1 MGLLATL
8 EDMISAGFSGRGFPH
23 GHRGRT
29 LALLADFSGAH
40 RCALYS
46 TYAFLL
52 LDMDRNQQ
60 WLADQRAF
68 RQQFLLDGRRL
79 SFKALN
85 DRNRRAAMPQFLN
98 MAGDIEGALVVF
110 AIDKSHASLFQ
121 PFAAD
126 ADLSALGPWKPS
138 VHEHLMRVTHLSALC
153 LAAFSRPHQD
163 VLWVCDQDD
172 IASNDNQIIALT
184 PVVAQVTAAMLRHPM
199 GHIKVGNTGSDDG
212 SLALEDLTAI
222 PDLLAGAVCEG
233 LSLMRRQNRLPVQGL
248 QIAMPVGLST
258 KSGAL
263 LAWMSQEQRSLRTQ
277 LIAIDATAAGRSMAR
292 HMKLAP
298 LPRFIRQV

>member
-1 MGLLATL
+1 
-8 EDMISAGFSGRGFPH
+8 MISAGFGGPGFPN

-29 LALLADFSGAH
+29 LTLLADFSGSH
-40 RCALYS
+40 RSALYS

-52 LDMDRNQQ
+52 LDMDRNQH
-60 WLADQRAF
+60 WLTNQRAF
-68 RQQFLLDGRRL
+68 RQQFLRDGRRL

-85 DRNRRAAMPQFLN
+85 DRNRRAAMPHFLN
-98 MAGDIEGALVVF
+98 MAGEIEGALVVF
-110 AIDKSHASLFQ
+110 AINKSHDSLFQ
-121 PFAAD
+121 PFTPG
-126 ADLSALGPWKPS
+126 ADLSILEAWKPS

-184 PVVAQVTAAMLRHPM
+184 PVVGQVSAAMLRHPM
-199 GHIKVGNTGSDDG
+199 GHIRLGNTRSDDG

-233 LSLMRRQNRLPVQGL
+233 LSLMRRQSRLPVQGL
-248 QIAMPVGLST
+248 QIGMPVGLST

-263 LAWMSQEQRSLRTQ
+263 LAWMSQERRPLRTQ
-277 LIAIDATAAGRSMAR
+277 LIAIEASAAGRSMAR
-292 HMKLAP
+292 HVKLAP
-298 LPRFIRQV
+298 LPEFIQQI